1 LFIYFLRR
9 EHENEKGIKVT
20 KYFITVLT
28 TIILWM
34 GCSGRSPEPSWTA
47 EEYFEYAKELYND
60 EDYFE
65 SANEFTIIILRYAGS
80 SVADSAQYFLG
91 MSHYQLEE
99 YIISAA
105 EFSKLINN
113 MPQSPL
119 VPDAQYMLGM
129 SYYQMSPRA
138 ALDQEYT
145 KKALRA
151 FQMYV
156 EDHPRHYRRDEVDKK
171 LLELREK
178 LAEKEFLNADLYRK
192 MYRLRSSL
200 IYFDIV
206 LERYYDTSWAD
217 DAMVGKALVLI
228 ELEEWEEA
236 RELLLIFKD
245 KFPDSDLEYTV
256 ERSLRKVSSQLD
268 D

>member
-1 LFIYFLRR
+1 MRLIR
-9 EHENEKGIKVT
+9 GIEVT
-20 KYFITVLT
+20 KYFILFFAT
-28 TIILWM
+28 TFIWL

-47 EEYFEYAKELYND
+47 EEYFRYAKELYDD

-80 SVADSAQYFLG
+80 SVADSAQYYLG
-91 MSHYQLEE
+91 MSHYNLDE

-129 SYYQMSPRA
+129 SYYEMSPRA

-145 KKALRA
+145 KKSLRA
-151 FQMYV
+151 FQNYI
-156 EDHPRHYRRDEVDKK
+156 EDHPRHYRREEVEKK

-200 IYFDIV
+200 IYYDIV
-206 LERYYDTSWAD
+206 LNKYYDTTWAD
-217 DAMVGKALVLI
+217 DALVGKALVYI
-228 ELEEWEEA
+228 ELEEWENA
-236 RELLLIFKD
+236 REQLLIFKN
-245 KFPDSDLEYTV
+245 KYPGSDLEYIV
-256 ERSLRKVSSQLD
+256 ERSLRKVTSNIED
-268 D
+268 KFK

>member
-1 LFIYFLRR
+1 MRLRR
-9 EHENEKGIKVT
+9 GNEVT
-20 KYFITVLT
+20 KYLIV
-28 TIILWM
+28 IILTALFWI

-47 EEYFEYAKELYND
+47 EEYFEYAIELYDD

-91 MSHYQLEE
+91 MSHYYMDEF
-99 YIISAA
+99 IISAA

-145 KKALRA
+145 KKSLRA
-151 FQMYV
+151 FQNYI
-156 EDHPRHYRRDEVDKK
+156 EDHPRHEKREEVEKK

-200 IYFDIV
+200 IYYDIV
-206 LERYYDTSWAD
+206 LERYYDTTWAD
-217 DAMVGKALVLI
+217 DALVGKALVYM
-228 ELEEWEEA
+228 ELEEWENA
-236 RELLLIFKD
+236 REQLLIFQSKY
-245 KFPDSDLEYTV
+245 PDSDLEYIV
-256 ERSLRKVSSQLD
+256 ERSLQKVTSKLED
-268 D
+268 

>member
-1 LFIYFLRR
+1 MRIGR
-9 EHENEKGIKVT
+9 GIEVT
-20 KYFITVLT
+20 KYYF
-28 TIILWM
+28 IILLVTSIWL
-34 GCSGRSPEPSWTA
+34 GCSGRSPESSWTA
-47 EEYFEYAKELYND
+47 EEYFEYAQELYDD

-65 SANEFTIIILRYAGS
+65 AANEFTIIILRYAGS
-80 SVADSAQYFLG
+80 SVADSAQYYLG

-105 EFSKLINN
+105 EFSKLVNN

-129 SYYQMSPRA
+129 SYYEMSPRA

-151 FQMYV
+151 FQLYLEDFPQHNKRDDV
-156 EDHPRHYRRDEVDKK
+156 EKK
-171 LLELREK
+171 LFELREK
-178 LAEKEFLNADLYRK
+178 LAQKEFLNADLYRK
-192 MYRLRSSL
+192 MFRLRSSL
-200 IYFDIV
+200 IYYDIV

-217 DAMVGKALVLI
+217 DALVGKALVYI
-228 ELEEWEEA
+228 ELEEWVKA
-236 RELLLIFKD
+236 REQLLIFQD
-245 KFPDSDLEYTV
+245 KFPDSDLEYIV
-256 ERSLRKVSSQLD
+256 ERSLRKASSNID

>member
-1 LFIYFLRR
+1 MTRLYYIVL
-9 EHENEKGIKVT
+9 
-20 KYFITVLT
+20 LT
-28 TIILWM
+28 TLIWI
-34 GCSGRSPEPSWTA
+34 GCSGRSPEPNWTA
-47 EEYFEYAKELYND
+47 EEYFEYAKELYSD

-80 SVADSAQYFLG
+80 SVADSAQYYLG
-91 MSHYQLEE
+91 LSHYNLEE

-119 VPDAQYMLGM
+119 VPDAQFMLGM
-129 SYYQMSPRA
+129 SYYEMSPRA

-151 FQMYV
+151 FQLYI
-156 EDHPRHYRRDEVDKK
+156 EDFPRHSRREEVEIK

-178 LAEKEFLNADLYRK
+178 LAQKEFLNAELYRK

-200 IYFDIV
+200 IYYDIV
-206 LERYYDTSWAD
+206 LTRYYDTTWAD
-217 DAMVGKALVLI
+217 DALVGKALVYI
-228 ELEEWEEA
+228 ELEEWVKA
-236 RELLLIFKD
+236 REQLLVFKE
-245 KFPDSDLEYTV
+245 KFPESDLEYTA
-256 ERSLRKVSSQLD
+256 ERALRKVSNNLD

>member
-1 LFIYFLRR
+1 MRLGR
-9 EHENEKGIKVT
+9 GIEVT
-20 KYFITVLT
+20 KYYFIIVLM
-28 TIILWM
+28 ILIGL

-47 EEYFEYAKELYND
+47 EEYFDYAKELYND

-65 SANEFTIIILRYAGS
+65 SANEFTIVILRYAGS
-80 SVADSAQYFLG
+80 SVADSAQYYLG
-91 MSHYQLEE
+91 MSHYYLEE
-99 YIISAA
+99 HIISAA

-129 SYYQMSPRA
+129 SYYEMSPRA

-151 FQMYV
+151 FQIYI
-156 EDHPRHYRRDEVDKK
+156 EDYPRHYRREEVEKK

-200 IYFDIV
+200 IYYDIV
-206 LERYYDTSWAD
+206 LDRYYDTTWAD
-217 DAMVGKALVLI
+217 DALVGKALVYI
-228 ELEEWEEA
+228 ELEEWENA
-236 RELLLIFKD
+236 REQLLIFQD
-245 KFPDSDLEYTV
+245 KFPDSDLEYV
-256 ERSLRKVSSQLD
+256 AERALRKVSSNLD

>member
-1 LFIYFLRR
+1 MRIRR
-9 EHENEKGIKVT
+9 GTEVT
-20 KYFITVLT
+20 KYLLIVVSISL
-28 TIILWM
+28 IWL

-47 EEYFEYAKELYND
+47 EEYYEYAKDLYDD
-60 EDYFE
+60 ENYFE

-80 SVADSAQYFLG
+80 SVADSAQYYLG
-91 MSHYQLEE
+91 MSHYNLDEF
-99 YIISAA
+99 IISAA

-129 SYYQMSPRA
+129 SYYEMSPRA

-145 KKALRA
+145 RKALRA
-151 FQMYV
+151 FQMYL
-156 EDHPRHYRRDEVDKK
+156 EDHPRHYRREEVEIK

-200 IYFDIV
+200 IYYDIV
-206 LERYYDTSWAD
+206 LERYYDTTWAD
-217 DAMVGKALVLI
+217 DALVGKALVYI
-228 ELEEWEEA
+228 ELEEWENA
-236 RELLLIFKD
+236 REQLLTFKD
-245 KFPDSDLEYTV
+245 KYPDSDLEYIV
-256 ERSLRKVSSQLD
+256 ERSLQKVTSKLED
-268 D
+268 

>member
-1 LFIYFLRR
+1 VIKYYFVIL
-9 EHENEKGIKVT
+9 
-20 KYFITVLT
+20 LT
-28 TIILWM
+28 TLIWL

-47 EEYFEYAKELYND
+47 EEYFEYAKELYSD

-65 SANEFTIIILRYAGS
+65 SSNEFTIIILRYAGS
-80 SVADSAQYFLG
+80 SVADSAQYYLG
-91 MSHYQLEE
+91 LSHYSLGE

-119 VPDAQYMLGM
+119 VPDAQFMLGM

-151 FQMYV
+151 FQLYV
-156 EDHPRHYRRDEVDKK
+156 EDFPSHSRREEVEIK

-178 LAEKEFLNADLYRK
+178 LAEKEFLNAELYRK

-200 IYFDIV
+200 IYYEIV
-206 LERYYDTSWAD
+206 LERYYDTTWAD
-217 DAMVGKALVLI
+217 NALVGKALVYI
-228 ELEEWEEA
+228 ELEEWENA
-236 RELLLIFKD
+236 RENLLMFKD
-245 KFPDSDLEYTV
+245 KFPDSDLDYTV
-256 ERSLRKVSSQLD
+256 ERGLQKVSSKLD

>member
-1 LFIYFLRR
+1 MRLGR
-9 EHENEKGIKVT
+9 GIEVT
-20 KYFITVLT
+20 KYYFIIVLMT
-28 TIILWM
+28 LIWL

-47 EEYFEYAKELYND
+47 EEYFEYAKELYSD

-65 SANEFTIIILRYAGS
+65 SSNEFTIIILRYAGS
-80 SVADSAQYFLG
+80 SVADSAQYYLG
-91 MSHYQLEE
+91 MSHYQIEE

-129 SYYQMSPRA
+129 SYYEMSPRA

-151 FQMYV
+151 FQNYI
-156 EDHPRHYRRDEVDKK
+156 EDYPRHHRRDEVEIK

-200 IYFDIV
+200 IYYDIV
-206 LERYYDTSWAD
+206 LDRYYDTTWAD
-217 DAMVGKALVLI
+217 DALVGKALVYI
-228 ELEEWEEA
+228 EMGEWENA
-236 RELLLIFKD
+236 REQLLTFQS
-245 KFPDSDLEYTV
+245 KFPDSDLEYVV
-256 ERSLRKVSSQLD
+256 ERSLRKVSSKLEN
-268 D
+268 